1 MNKVSKLKRCPFCG
15 IGMETTNNKYY
26 FHPNN
31 NCILH
36 DFGIDIENRRSV
48 KAWNTRK
55 PMEIIVERLEALRT
69 CSDFGTCNH
78 CQNRRK
84 KVNKI
89 NQLKKCPFCGGDD
102 IQMSAFSISSDC
114 YIICNTCGAVIEKS
128 VPWNDM
134 TQEEHDDEC
143 KKVLI
148 EAWNTRKPMERILE
162 RLEEQAAFENVWDDE
177 TSCGAYNAY
186 SHAIKIVQEEGD

>member
-1 MNKVSKLKRCPFCG
+1 MSKLKRCPFCG

-78 CQNRRK
+78 CQNRWCSME
-84 KVNKI
+84 
-89 NQLKKCPFCGGDD
+89 L
-102 IQMSAFSISSDC
+102 
-114 YIICNTCGAVIEKS
+114 
-128 VPWNDM
+128 
-134 TQEEHDDEC
+134 
-143 KKVLI
+143 L
-148 EAWNTRKPMERILE
+148 EADN
-162 RLEEQAAFENVWDDE
+162 
-177 TSCGAYNAY
+177 
-186 SHAIKIVQEEGD
+186 AIKIVKEEGE